1 MFNAFD
7 EGKVMQAIKK
17 KYITDE
23 NNKRIGVQLDMD
35 TFNKIEET
43 LENYALYQFIIEDKD
58 DVLNVQEAKRFYDK
72 LDKSS

>member
-1 MFNAFD
+1 MFNIFN
-7 EGKVMQAIKK
+7 EGKAMQAIKK

-23 NNKRIGVQLDMD
+23 NNKRIGVQLDID

-43 LENYALYQFIIEDKD
+43 LEKYALYHFIIEDKD
-58 DVLNVQEAKRFYDK
+58 DVLNVHEAKRYYDN